1 MNSDAN
7 EIRDIVSNVQNLT
20 KSVKDIAE
28 TYQNPMIFFQELT
41 STVSHCIEVY
51 KKEETKQQK
60 IQSETKIIIKKF
72 ETQKAMFE
80 EYLDKVFDERS
91 NQFKEYF
98 KRVDEAMKT
107 DNIQQMALLLDN
119 MNKLAQSAPF
129 AVFSSLENTQKA
141 LEDKNYEWDF

>member
-1 MNSDAN
+1 
-7 EIRDIVSNVQNLT
+7 
-20 KSVKDIAE
+20 
-28 TYQNPMIFFQELT
+28 
-41 STVSHCIEVY
+41 
-51 KKEETKQQK
+51 
-60 IQSETKIIIKKF
+60 
-72 ETQKAMFE
+72 MFE

-98 KRVDEAMKT
+98 KRVDEAMRT

-129 AVFSSLENTQKA
+129 TVFSSLENTQKA

>member
-1 MNSDAN
+1 MNKDTDEN
-7 EIRDIVSNVQNLT
+7 TDIVSNVQNIT
-20 KSVKDIAE
+20 QSVKNMAE
-28 TYQNPMIFFQELT
+28 ACQDPMNFFQELT
-41 STVSHCIEVY
+41 STVLHCIEVC
-51 KKEETKQQK
+51 KTEETKQQK
-60 IQSETKIIIKKF
+60 IQAETKIILKKF

-98 KRVDEAMKT
+98 KRVDEAMRT

-129 AVFSSLENTQKA
+129 TVFSSLENTQKA

>member
-1 MNSDAN
+1 MNKDTD
-7 EIRDIVSNVQNLT
+7 EIIDVVSNVQNITETLKNT
-20 KSVKDIAE
+20 VEACKD
-28 TYQNPMIFFQELT
+28 PMVFFQELT
-41 STVSHCIEVY
+41 STVSHCMEVC
-51 KKEETKQQK
+51 KTEETKQQK
-60 IQSETKIIIKKF
+60 IQAETRIIIKKF

-98 KRVDEAMKT
+98 KRVDEAMRT